1 MYALRE
7 SETLNYL
14 LQWCSGGVISA
25 PTGHVAGTL
34 IVMTWGKGTAVLLA
48 SNGQR
53 PGMLLD
59 TLWDAQGSPYN
70 ITCSQMSVALSVRTP
85 PYSCFFTLM

>member
-14 LQWCSGGVISA
+14 LQWYSVGVISA

-34 IVMTWGKGTAVLLA
+34 IVMTWGKGTAVLLHLTGR
-48 SNGQR
+48 GQGCCWT
-53 PGMLLD
+53 PFGMLKAAH
-59 TLWDAQGSPYN
+59 TTSPVPK
-70 ITCSQMSVALSVRTP
+70 CQWR
-85 PYSCFFTLM
+85 